1 MITSTANCLNSNFAV
16 VATIVFCFKRWSYKD
31 RRRVVEA
38 KPAFQKV
45 SLALG
50 IVPFEEHL

>member
-1 MITSTANCLNSNFAV
+1 
-16 VATIVFCFKRWSYKD
+16 VAIVFCFKRWSYED

-38 KPAFQKV
+38 KPSFQQV

-50 IVPFEEHL
+50 IVPFKERFIAYA